1 MDFKFFTLIC
11 SFFLIIS
18 LLSVGFIIFDTL
30 ENKFDFKKDE
40 DIELM
45 KKTFIVLKDTCKF
58 LGIFFIVIVNLIIF
72 KFF

>member
-1 MDFKFFTLIC
+1 MDFKFFTLIF
-11 SFFLIIS
+11 SFFVIIS

-45 KKTFIVLKDTCKF
+45 KKIFIVLKDTCKF
-58 LGIFFIVIVNLIIF
+58 LGIFFIVIVFLIIF